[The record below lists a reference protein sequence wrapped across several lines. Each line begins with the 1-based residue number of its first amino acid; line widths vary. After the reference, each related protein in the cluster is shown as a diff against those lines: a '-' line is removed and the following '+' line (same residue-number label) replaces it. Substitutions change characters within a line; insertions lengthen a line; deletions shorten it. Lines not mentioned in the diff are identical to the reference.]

1 MTGRFISGAAC
12 LLLACQGQII
22 EPGGGGGGR
31 GGLLGE
37 DPLNPDRPVV
47 GPQCETLDP
56 GDAPIRRLSNA
67 EYQHTIND
75 LLNNPTLAETVS
87 SKFPPETESLGFRN
101 NAKFLQIGAVQ
112 AKLFMDAAEELAKA
126 AASDASLLPCS
137 PASGA
142 ERDCATQFI
151 EEFGLK
157 AYRRPLSPE
166 EVSAYQAIYDK
177 ARATYSFE
185 AGIEWITFTMLQS
198 PHFLNRIELA
208 SPLPSGAAYTR
219 PTAYEMASRLSYLIW
234 QSMPD
239 AELFDAAAQGK
250 LGSAGEVAAQA
261 RRMLADPKA
270 KRVYQFF
277 EEWLDLDRLP
287 TIERNTSVFPEYL
300 PNSPAL
306 FAEETKTFIEHVLW
320 KQNGDFQ
327 MLMTAPFSFLNSD
340 LAQHYGVSGPA
351 GSTFEQVSMPGRA
364 GIMTQA
370 GVLTVHDKPTRTSIV
385 LRGLK
390 VRTDFLCQTVGAP
403 PADIVVDLP
412 EITAGISQKERLAQ
426 HREDDLCA
434 SCHNK
439 MDPLGLVF
447 ENFDALG
454 KTRTVDELG
463 NLIETAGE
471 ITYTRQSDGPVADAT
486 ELAAALAASPEVR
499 DCFTTQTF
507 RFFYGRSEGKADAC
521 SLSQLSDA
529 FEKSNHSISELLVAL
544 TQTDAFLYRRPNTGG
559 TP

>member
-1 MTGRFISGAAC
+1 
-12 LLLACQGQII
+12 
-22 EPGGGGGGR
+22 
-31 GGLLGE
+31 
-37 DPLNPDRPVV
+37 
-47 GPQCETLDP
+47 
-56 GDAPIRRLSNA
+56 
-67 EYQHTIND
+67 
-75 LLNNPTLAETVS
+75 
-87 SKFPPETESLGFRN
+87 
-101 NAKFLQIGAVQ
+101 
-112 AKLFMDAAEELAKA
+112 
-126 AASDASLLPCS
+126 
-137 PASGA
+137 
-142 ERDCATQFI
+142 
-151 EEFGLK
+151 
-157 AYRRPLSPE
+157 
-166 EVSAYQAIYDK
+166 
-177 ARATYSFE
+177 
-185 AGIEWITFTMLQS
+185 
-198 PHFLNRIELA
+198 
-208 SPLPSGAAYTR
+208 
-219 PTAYEMASRLSYLIW
+219 
-234 QSMPD
+234 
-239 AELFDAAAQGK
+239 
-250 LGSAGEVAAQA
+250 
-261 RRMLADPKA
+261 MLADPKA